1 MKVVSIKDI
10 EGTERD
16 VHCPHKGFRS
26 LRIVLER
33 DGVGFSMHKTI
44 IPCGDTQ
51 HWHYTRHMEVCYCIA
66 GHGELR
72 NLKTAEPYFIE
83 ADTAYILDSHDDH
96 TFTAFDEVVL
106 ISVFN
111 PALRGTETHRE
122 DGSYD

>member
-44 IPCGDTQ
+44 IPCGETQ
-51 HWHYTRHMEVCYCIA
+51 HWHYTRHMDMLLHCRPRRTPQS
-66 GHGELR
+66 G
-72 NLKTAEPYFIE
+72 
-83 ADTAYILDSHDDH
+83 DSG
-96 TFTAFDEVVL
+96 A
-106 ISVFN
+106 VF
-111 PALRGTETHRE
+111 HRARYRVHS
-122 DGSYD
+122 GFS